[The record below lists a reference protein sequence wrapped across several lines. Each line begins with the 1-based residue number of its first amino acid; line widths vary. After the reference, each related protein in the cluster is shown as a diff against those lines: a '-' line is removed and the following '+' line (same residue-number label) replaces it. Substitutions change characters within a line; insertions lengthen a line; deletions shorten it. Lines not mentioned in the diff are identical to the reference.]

1 MNAIWMLR
9 RLRSSYERKEN
20 TGNKT
25 VINVLFPVFLS
36 LYFILSFLVMQFAH
50 LLFLDL
56 LE

>member
-25 VINVLFPVFLS
+25 VINVLFPVFS
-36 LYFILSFLVMQFAH
+36 FFIFVLSFLVMQFAH

>member
-1 MNAIWMLR
+1 MLR

-25 VINVLFPVFLS
+25 VINVLFPVFS
-36 LYFILSFLVMQFAH
+36 FFIFVLSFLVMQFAH